1 MGLVP
6 THATPLHE
14 DNQSTIRLAENPEFR
29 ERSKHINVKYH
40 LVRHMVEAKIVEMRH
55 VAAGTGQVA
64 DISDILTK
72 PLEATAFHHHRVAIG
87 VVELDVPDIPE

>member
-1 MGLVP
+1 
-6 THATPLHE
+6 
-14 DNQSTIRLAENPEFR
+14 
-29 ERSKHINVKYH
+29 
-40 LVRHMVEAKIVEMRH
+40 MVEAKIVEMRH